1 MVTCWHVDMLT
12 CWHVDMVTS
21 WHDDKL
27 TCWQEFR
34 MTWFWAPKFEITTY
48 LLTHSLTRVKSRD
61 ASASK
66 KQPAEQLNGYTSSAY
81 MKDPNPTSV
90 CRHDVISM
98 WTCNLPPDRHPDK
111 DTTQYPNTLPAEASA
126 DSDYLNLSRYL
137 AKSNEHLKEWNFEE
151 KKRRRRRQKL
161 KSCPR

>member
-1 MVTCWHVDMLT
+1 M
-12 CWHVDMVTS
+12 
-21 WHDDKL
+21 
-27 TCWQEFR
+27 
-34 MTWFWAPKFEITTY
+34 TY
-48 LLTHSLTRVKSRD
+48 LLTRSLIRVKSRD

-66 KQPAEQLNGYTSSAY
+66 KQPAEQLNGRTSSAY

-126 DSDYLNLSRYL
+126 DSDYLSLSRYL
-137 AKSNEHLKEWNFEE
+137 EFFRCSLPKAMSI
-151 KKRRRRRQKL
+151 L
-161 KSCPR
+161 KSEILRRKSGGGGDRS